1 MHMKGGDSRRPITA
15 LAVCVELLCC
25 FYIPNKNRS
34 EKTSH
39 TPYFPIQNSISLG
52 KASEFGRNYCIFRLT
67 RTLKTQNALGSFDCT
82 EEITF

>member
-52 KASEFGRNYCIFRLT
+52 KASEFGSKKLLHLPFNKDFKNPKCIRF
-67 RTLKTQNALGSFDCT
+67 
-82 EEITF
+82 I